1 MDSTDGSEDSAEIS
15 ACNRKQ
21 LSEEEEAKLQAQ
33 NSRLVPEFKARQL
46 ELQAQ
51 KHWDLFYKRNETR
64 FFKDRRWTTREFEE
78 LLSDPSEE
86 PKVMLEVGCGVGNF
100 IFPLIEE
107 KRNNYFYY
115 ACDFSAR
122 AVEFVRNHELYDPTR
137 VKAFQCDI
145 TDGESLLQ
153 NIPAGSVDIV
163 TMIFVLSAIHPE
175 KFKQVIGNLHKV
187 LKPGGVVLF
196 RDYGLYDMAQ
206 IRFKPGHKIA
216 ENFYMRQDGT
226 RSYYFSTEEIE
237 HIFLEE
243 GFETLVNSYAHRRT
257 INAKEGI
264 DVPRIFVQSKFRK
277 KNNDGF
283 SER

>member
-1 MDSTDGSEDSAEIS
+1 MDSIDGCEGSAEIS

-153 NIPAGSVDIV
+153 NIPVGSVDIV
-163 TMIFVLSAIHPE
+163 TMIFVLSAIHPD

-243 GFETLVNSYAHRRT
+243 GFETLVNAYAHRRT
-257 INAKEGI
+257 INAKEEI